1 MALVLR
7 SGGVGRFFKSFRLD
21 RMEIYLKLSFEDA
34 AVTALLY
41 ALIRNV
47 LQTKNSTDAFRILRE
62 MMLSICDTCGKQKE
76 GELRRRIVSY
86 IGENFRDP
94 DLSLEKMAADF
105 DMSYHHLSRLF
116 NECMQ
121 MNFASY
127 LAGLRLEYA
136 SELLKTS
143 QLSVEQVAQQTG
155 FLQSGTL
162 IRVFKKYYGVTPGK
176 YRGDQ
181 A

>member
-1 MALVLR
+1 
-7 SGGVGRFFKSFRLD
+7 
-21 RMEIYLKLSFEDA
+21 
-34 AVTALLY
+34 
-41 ALIRNV
+41 
-47 LQTKNSTDAFRILRE
+47 
-62 MMLSICDTCGKQKE
+62 
-76 GELRRRIVSY
+76 
-86 IGENFRDP
+86 
-94 DLSLEKMAADF
+94 
-105 DMSYHHLSRLF
+105 MSYHHLSRLF

-143 QLSVEQVAQQTG
+143 QLSVEQVVQQTG
-155 FLQSGTL
+155 FLQSGTF